1 MKLVDEKKALVE
13 ISSLRKH
20 RKTVESFSS
29 QQAAID
35 ADKAKI
41 DQVRKELD
49 DPEQKAASKKFDE
62 LRKELDEVNKRME
75 EVSKSRDGLYDER
88 NARES
93 SFSPQQLYVLTR
105 SVRRSVSKQLDE
117 LWQKKKA
124 SATAFREANN
134 AYCKRPL
141 RARGGTPERG
151 VDLTLITSYPQTKSS
166 TMSVPSVTSAGERS
180 AKSTKS
186 RSAPRS
192 TSGCSRRRRRP
203 RSSARSKTARL

>member
-1 MKLVDEKKALVE
+1 MIRELSPDQICPPPVPHRSLERQVESGSMKLVDEKKALAE
-13 ISSLRKH
+13 ISTLRKH

-88 NARES
+88 NARELCCCARS
-93 SFSPQQLYVLTR
+93 LYTPDSYILTR

-134 AYCKRPL
+134 AYCKRSWRAQWGEHLSAMLNSCSSPL
-141 RARGGTPERG
+141 P
-151 VDLTLITSYPQTKSS
+151 
-166 TMSVPSVTSAGERS
+166 
-180 AKSTKS
+180 
-186 RSAPRS
+186 
-192 TSGCSRRRRRP
+192 RRP
-203 RSSARSKTARL
+203 KAQRRACQA

>member
-1 MKLVDEKKALVE
+1 VVRELTLRDCPNPHRSLERQVESGSMKLVDEKKALAE
-13 ISSLRKH
+13 ISTLRKH

-93 SFSPQQLYVLTR
+93 SAL
-105 SVRRSVSKQLDE
+105 
-117 LWQKKKA
+117 
-124 SATAFREANN
+124 
-134 AYCKRPL
+134 RPF
-141 RARGGTPERG
+141 
-151 VDLTLITSYPQTKSS
+151 
-166 TMSVPSVTSAGERS
+166 
-180 AKSTKS
+180 
-186 RSAPRS
+186 
-192 TSGCSRRRRRP
+192 C
-203 RSSARSKTARL
+203 